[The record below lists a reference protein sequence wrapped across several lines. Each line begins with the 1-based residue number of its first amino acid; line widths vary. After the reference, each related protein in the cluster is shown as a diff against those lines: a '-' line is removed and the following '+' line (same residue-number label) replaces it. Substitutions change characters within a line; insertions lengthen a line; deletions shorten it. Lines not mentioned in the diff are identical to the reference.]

1 MLLLWYIMMGVGW
14 AMMVATLFIKTD
26 YELFLI
32 VGGLLVSSF
41 SIIMQTITGKKLN
54 KNKNGL
60 VKEIKISEEK

>member
-1 MLLLWYIMMGVGW
+1 MMGVGW

-41 SIIMQTITGKKLN
+41 SIIMQVITEKKLN
-54 KNKNGL
+54 KNQ
-60 VKEIKISEEK
+60 VR